1 LLAVFTI
8 LQNSYTNM
16 QYYLNCAG
24 IMASIG
30 RDSEVLQNYLKA
42 YMISPDE
49 PKALEGIDKMRE
61 RIKDD

>member
-1 LLAVFTI
+1 
-8 LQNSYTNM
+8 
-16 QYYLNCAG
+16 
-24 IMASIG
+24 MASIG